1 MLWWRHLVAG
11 TLAESLADEGGMYP
25 TWPTTMSSQESLAS
39 EVDEMAKLNVTQ
51 KEEEESMDATVDEPV
66 DNAMKVEIDQVYWYQ
81 QT

>member
-1 MLWWRHLVAG
+1 MAG

-51 KEEEESMDATVDEPV
+51 EEEEESMDATVDEPV